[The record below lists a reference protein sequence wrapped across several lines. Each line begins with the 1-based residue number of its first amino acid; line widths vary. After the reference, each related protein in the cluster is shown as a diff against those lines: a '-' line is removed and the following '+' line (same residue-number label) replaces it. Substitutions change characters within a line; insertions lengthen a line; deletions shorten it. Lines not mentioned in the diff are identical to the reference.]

1 MTTSFV
7 QMRKLRLREW
17 KAFTQIVLKPRIG
30 GDKHDEALEHPMS
43 PSGLSSNSTP
53 HLLLKSEMS
62 QIWSVL
68 ITRLS
73 GSEQA

>member
-1 MTTSFV
+1 MEGIHSV
-7 QMRKLRLREW
+7 NSSKNQDW
-17 KAFTQIVLKPRIG
+17 

-62 QIWSVL
+62 QILSPP